1 MYVDRLRTLFVED
14 VMSRKVIELA
24 PQQPL
29 REAAHQFTTQGISS
43 APVVD
48 DQQKCV
54 GMLSAVDF
62 IKPMADTRTK
72 ESAAG
77 AAGTVGHYMTRQ
89 IAAVSSKQT
98 LRTAAEVMSS
108 THVHHLPVI
117 DQGRVVGIVS
127 TMDIVAALLNIL
139 DESDRAP

>member
-1 MYVDRLRTLFVED
+1 
-14 VMSRKVIELA
+14 
-24 PQQPL
+24 
-29 REAAHQFTTQGISS
+29 
-43 APVVD
+43 
-48 DQQKCV
+48 
-54 GMLSAVDF
+54 
-62 IKPMADTRTK
+62 
-72 ESAAG
+72 
-77 AAGTVGHYMTRQ
+77 MTRQ
-89 IAAVSSKQT
+89 IAAISSKQT